1 MEVLLMSLT
10 PIHSQY
16 SIDKLI
22 LEHLIN
28 ECNNQYDDL
37 MKEFSYIEKGHV
49 CYMCKIK
56 ELINLDAERFIILF
70 YAILLDI
77 EKNQLSMTSDNLNK
91 KFSEIIKN
99 HNFSY
104 FEALK
109 FGTIL
114 KKKDFENLKSWI

>member
-56 ELINLDAERFIILF
+56 ELINRLDAIIERECGVEKHKYTDKVNKYIKIEFI
-70 YAILLDI
+70 DI
-77 EKNQLSMTSDNLNK
+77 FIN
-91 KFSEIIKN
+91 
-99 HNFSY
+99 
-104 FEALK
+104 
-109 FGTIL
+109 
-114 KKKDFENLKSWI
+114 